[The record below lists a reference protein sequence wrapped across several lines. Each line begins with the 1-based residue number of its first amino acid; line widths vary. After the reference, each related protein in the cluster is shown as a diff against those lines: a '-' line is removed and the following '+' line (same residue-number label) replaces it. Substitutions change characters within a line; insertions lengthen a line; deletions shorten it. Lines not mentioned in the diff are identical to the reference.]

1 MSKLDLY
8 ILGPNQIGVNKY
20 FFIAM
25 VLLFET
31 YQLIFGRTHQNK
43 NYLAI
48 KENPYI
54 TDIHLNRCFN
64 RMLHKQD
71 IKTLKIK
78 TYQYFVKV
86 VVGL

>member
-1 MSKLDLY
+1 
-8 ILGPNQIGVNKY
+8 
-20 FFIAM
+20 M

-31 YQLIFGRTHQNK
+31 IQVIFGRTHQNK

-71 IKTLKIK
+71 KNI
-78 TYQYFVKV
+78 
-86 VVGL
+86 